1 MYTWVGQKRC
11 NYARLRTGPYAPTLW
26 GRVSLGAG
34 DRRFWIRGGATMHTE
49 GRIQSG
55 ATMHAL
61 DPGLSYSDKVP
72 QYRLRFIM
80 IFERIR
86 AGL

>member
-1 MYTWVGQKRC
+1 
-11 NYARLRTGPYAPTLW
+11 
-26 GRVSLGAG
+26 
-34 DRRFWIRGGATMHTE
+34 MHTE

-72 QYRLRFIM
+72 QYRRRFIM
-80 IFERIR
+80 ILNAEGRDSESKIGFFVG
-86 AGL
+86 GLAL